1 MTQKMA
7 VLQLF
12 RMCGNVVTTAQ
23 FCSFMYL
30 NERGERVGLASEYR
44 RAIVEVRRDLAKE
57 GRAIKATPVA
67 RGKWEY
73 RLLPAQVDLFNQEA
87 A

>member
-1 MTQKMA
+1 MTQKQA

-12 RMCGNVVTTAQ
+12 RMCDNVVTTAQ

-30 NERGERVGLASEYR
+30 NERGEQVGLAAEYR

-57 GRAIKATPVA
+57 GKSIKASPVS
-67 RGKWEY
+67 RGRWEY
-73 RLLPAQVDLFNQEA
+73 RLLPAQTNLFQDVT
-87 A
+87 